1 MLSPNF
7 TTSWLH
13 FQEKFSETVKFHFN
27 HFILL
32 DKIQSDKA
40 KAHIFWLRSY
50 KGDGRSVLNAKNY
63 PKGLSLKP
71 PILLMQFH
79 ENSSIFILSFC
90 LFVSTPTSTRAVSQF
105 LRCLSF
111 CLKWQWKSASKDW
124 YWSAIPFCAF
134 FNHINSKYRIR
145 KDG

>member
-1 MLSPNF
+1 MNWSKGNISMSVLFWGKNNWFKKSSLLFQLCWVFMLSPNF

-40 KAHIFWLRSY
+40 KADIFWIISY

-79 ENSSIFILSFC
+79 ENSS
-90 LFVSTPTSTRAVSQF
+90 
-105 LRCLSF
+105 
-111 CLKWQWKSASKDW
+111 ASKDW